1 MAKATK
7 DDLSDKQRLFCQ
19 EYLIDLNAT
28 QSAIRAGYSPKTA
41 NEQGAQHL
49 AKLSIQEYIQ
59 ELMAKRS
66 EETGITAKR
75 VLDELA
81 KLGFSNMQD
90 FTDNSNGI
98 ANINNLDANLGA
110 CISSIETQ
118 SRTIGDGEGEIVI
131 TKLKLHDKL
140 AALEKI
146 AKHIGF
152 FSADNKQ
159 KTSPIKQIF
168 KIGDLEIEL

>member
-1 MAKATK
+1 MAKTGK
-7 DDLSDKQRLFCQ
+7 DELNDKQRLFCQ

-41 NEQGAQHL
+41 NEIGCENL
-49 AKLSIQEYIQ
+49 AKPNIQRCIQ
-59 ELMAKRS
+59 ELMQKRS

-75 VLDELA
+75 VLEELA

-98 ANINNLDANLGA
+98 ANINNLDSDKGA
-110 CISSIETQ
+110 CISSIETMRR
-118 SRTIGDGEGEIVI
+118 SIGDGEGEIVI

-140 AALEKI
+140 SALEKI

-152 FSADNKQ
+152 FSADNSQ
-159 KTSPIKQIF
+159 KNVMISPNIIMSK
-168 KIGDLEIEL
+168 K